1 MSDTYKIPN
10 LKNGA
15 VHRVELI
22 VKKSR
27 FITTVARTH
36 GVDEAKAFISKVT
49 EEFSDARHNC
59 FAYVADKPGNSGYAG
74 CSDDGEPHGT
84 AGQPMLNILLHSD
97 VGEITCV
104 VTRYFGGI
112 LLGTGGLVKAYSD
125 SIKLALES
133 LDVTDM
139 VIMNRATIRVDHS
152 IVNLVLR
159 LFKKY
164 QCEIINQEYTDKV
177 SYTVDI
183 PADSFDNLQSEITT
197 ISRGE
202 AFITK
207 ENRVCN

>member
-1 MSDTYKIPN
+1 
-10 LKNGA
+10 
-15 VHRVELI
+15 
-22 VKKSR
+22 
-27 FITTVARTH
+27 
-36 GVDEAKAFISKVT
+36 
-49 EEFSDARHNC
+49 
-59 FAYVADKPGNSGYAG
+59 
-74 CSDDGEPHGT
+74 
-84 AGQPMLNILLHSD
+84 
-97 VGEITCV
+97 
-104 VTRYFGGI
+104 
-112 LLGTGGLVKAYSD
+112 
-125 SIKLALES
+125 
-133 LDVTDM
+133 M

-207 ENRVCN
+207 EN